1 MEGLNIMI
9 KMLAAPVIGAIIGYC
24 TNWLAVKMLFRPM
37 EAKYLGSFKIPFTP
51 GVIPKGKIRLAESVS
66 KAINEQL
73 LTKEVIEAR
82 LLSPEV
88 TSMVWD
94 AANDIVESAK
104 SSGASVRE
112 VICSRVDEG
121 SFNVIM
127 DDLEKSITERIM
139 RRLRNEELGDLIS
152 DHLTKQLGN
161 AMSGSFIGMMMGD
174 SLAEKFGNA
183 ISASVEKYIDDNG
196 DRLIGEIVHSELSD
210 IGNMKFALVINGIEN
225 SGYDIAASLAEVYPR
240 FVHEKAYEA
249 MKDLNIGEMAAE
261 SIRSMDNAELE
272 RLVMSTMKTELGAVI
287 NLGALIG
294 LVLGLIN
301 MAIYLY

>member
-1 MEGLNIMI
+1 MI

-73 LTKEVIEAR
+73 LTKEVVEAR

-121 SFNVIM
+121 SCNVIM

-152 DHLTKQLGN
+152 DHLTEQLGN

-225 SGYDIAASLAEVYPR
+225 SGYDIAASLAEVYR
-240 FVHEKAYEA
+240 SFVHEKAYEA

>member
-73 LTKEVIEAR
+73 LTKEVVEAR

-152 DHLTKQLGN
+152 DHLTEQLGN

-225 SGYDIAASLAEVYPR
+225 SGYDIAASLAEVYR
-240 FVHEKAYEA
+240 SFVHEKAYEA

>member
-73 LTKEVIEAR
+73 LTKEVVEAR

-121 SFNVIM
+121 SFNVIV

-139 RRLRNEELGDLIS
+139 RRLRNEELGNLIS
-152 DHLTKQLGN
+152 DHLTEQLGN

-210 IGNMKFALVINGIEN
+210 IENMKFALVINGIEN
-225 SGYDIAASLAEVYPR
+225 SGYDIAASLAEVYR
-240 FVHEKAYEA
+240 SFVHEKAYEA